1 MVYKVDESGYKK
13 SGPIGYQVQGPESV
27 VDSSGNDPDEG
38 PIDPPQVGVEAASDL
53 NQGLVVE
60 DGRLDL
66 LLVACKHQV
75 SGCCTALEH
84 EPHDQEVMG
93 LNPAWCWAF
102 FSVYPLKSV
111 YQSRSF
117 VFRFV

>member
-13 SGPIGYQVQGPESV
+13 SGPIGYQVQGPETV

-66 LLVACKHQV
+66 LLVA
-75 SGCCTALEH
+75 
-84 EPHDQEVMG
+84 
-93 LNPAWCWAF
+93 
-102 FSVYPLKSV
+102 
-111 YQSRSF
+111 
-117 VFRFV
+117 